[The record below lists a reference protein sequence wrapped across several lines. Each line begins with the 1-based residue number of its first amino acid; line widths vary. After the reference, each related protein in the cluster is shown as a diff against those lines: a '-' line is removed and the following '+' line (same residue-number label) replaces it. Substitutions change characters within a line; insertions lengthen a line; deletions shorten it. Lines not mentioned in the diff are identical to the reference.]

1 MDRHTTEM
9 AVTQIA
15 AIGLSLS
22 SVEQWLRITSLVVA
36 ISFGVYKWV
45 DKLTRNKNK

>member
-15 AIGLSLS
+15 EIGLSLS
-22 SVEQWLRITSLVVA
+22 SVEQWLRITSLVIA

-45 DKLTRNKNK
+45 DKLTNKKE

>member
-9 AVTQIA
+9 AITQVA

-22 SVEQWLRITSLVVA
+22 SVEQWLRITSLVLAV
-36 ISFGVYKWV
+36 SFGIYKWV
-45 DKLTRNKNK
+45 DKLTKKNK

>member
-22 SVEQWLRITSLVVA
+22 SVEQWLRITSLVIA

-45 DKLTRNKNK
+45 DKLTNKKE

>member
-9 AVTQIA
+9 AITQVA

-22 SVEQWLRITSLVVA
+22 SVEQWLRITSLVLAV
-36 ISFGVYKWV
+36 SFGAYKWIE
-45 DKLTRNKNK
+45 KLTKKE

>member
-9 AVTQIA
+9 AITQVA

-22 SVEQWLRITSLVVA
+22 SVEQWLRITSLVLA
-36 ISFGVYKWV
+36 ISFGIYKWV
-45 DKLTRNKNK
+45 DKLTKKNK